1 MDQPIIPLDEYVTT
15 PDARI
20 YPVRSTATNT
30 ADQLNE
36 FNQVYDTYEL
46 AHLTPPETPPHTPPQ
61 TPLQPFLNDS
71 KVNSKQKS
79 KQLKISENFESSTML
94 MFVSFR

>member
-20 YPVRSTATNT
+20 YPVRSTENT
-30 ADQLNE
+30 ADLLNE
-36 FNQVYDTYEL
+36 FNQVLLT
-46 AHLTPPETPPHTPPQ
+46 HLTPPETPPHTPPQ